1 VTRQIVIGGKNK
13 YMINGHTVQQTQI
26 SNLFHSVQLNV
37 NNPHFLIMQ
46 GRVTKVLNM
55 KPPEILSMIEEAAGT
70 RMFETKKQASL
81 KTLEKKQAKVDE
93 ITKCL
98 ENEITPTLE
107 SLRNERLDYH
117 KYQKN
122 AMEYERLHRFIIAF
136 EYYDHE
142 KKLLTNESYHVE
154 LKDEMLSLEETII
167 EKNTEIKTISLEINE
182 IIKKRDNE
190 MENEIMK
197 LKKEE
202 TVLSK
207 DVVKVNTF
215 LSNHNE
221 QVNNEEEVN
230 KSIVKSMISN
240 EKTHFLKSKQ
250 LEQLNVEIL
259 EKEKNTKEMEEK
271 STKMKNQ
278 YSDYFA
284 GKTDENTTELLSQN
298 EQILTWEKHERETLS
313 KLSTNEQN
321 YSFHQKKLI
330 DFNKKH
336 PVNTSS
342 TSSSSSSYNEIMK
355 ENEKL
360 SFLIS
365 DKLKSL
371 KEFSSIESKQIDL
384 SLQLSTLSSSVSS
397 SSSQYDQLSASLSAR
412 LAFDYISPEKNFDR
426 SSRVY
431 GMIAE
436 LFTMKAKNLS
446 IALEVIAGGKLHQI
460 VVDNERTAAL
470 LIEKGK
476 LKKRTT
482 FLPLSKLSSHVIS
495 VDKLRKAKELAKSLE
510 GINGNAFSPL
520 EMISY
525 DNKVAKAM
533 EFVFGNVIICSSSNI
548 AKTIAFHRDLQVKTV
563 TLEGDFYDPS
573 GIVTGG
579 SSTSLGSLLS
589 KIADFQEMKETMAS
603 QQSQITS
610 LKAQLKEVETKM
622 KIASSLSNEIE
633 ILKHSLSMNENKL
646 SESDFAQILL
656 QRQTIEKEILLIQ
669 QVCLSALFASFFS
682 PSLSLSLSF
691 FLFFFVVF
699 QEKEQLQEFLMK
711 TKAELVK
718 LSKIEK
724 NANKAKEQKL
734 KEFENQM
741 KQSQNEFNSL
751 KSQLISLKSKKEGV
765 CTEIASVEKEIDLLK
780 EQKQISDST
789 LAKFYQDKKDLEEK
803 VSNFHLSFPFLPF
816 FVLSF
821 LLSFFLSF

>member
-240 EKTHFLKSKQ
+240 EKTHFLKTKQ
-250 LEQLNVEIL
+250 LDLLNVEIL

-342 TSSSSSSYNEIMK
+342 ATSSSSSSSYNEIVK

-533 EFVFGNVIICSSSNI
+533 ELVFGNVIICSSSNI

-589 KIADFQEMKETMAS
+589 KIADFQEMKETMTT

-656 QRQTIEKEILLIQ
+656 QRQTIEKEILSIQ
-669 QVCLSALFASFFS
+669 EVCLSALFASLFS

-691 FLFFFVVF
+691 FL
-699 QEKEQLQEFLMK
+699 
-711 TKAELVK
+711 
-718 LSKIEK
+718 
-724 NANKAKEQKL
+724 
-734 KEFENQM
+734 
-741 KQSQNEFNSL
+741 
-751 KSQLISLKSKKEGV
+751 
-765 CTEIASVEKEIDLLK
+765 
-780 EQKQISDST
+780 
-789 LAKFYQDKKDLEEK
+789 
-803 VSNFHLSFPFLPF
+803 
-816 FVLSF
+816 
-821 LLSFFLSF
+821 SFFLCRFSGKRTTSRIFKENKSRISKTF